1 MGCIVHPLGQ
11 VPCTPGLNPCS
22 PDGHAPSGDITSTIA
37 CSALPPI
44 GAECADAGLRTWR
57 GTDPRRTCGTRSRA
71 SSAITRTWALRP
83 QGRSSDRAG
92 RVRRVA
98 CFCGHSFL
106 RSETSLS
113 IVRHPPICVVAGHR
127 ITYVGERAG
136 FSEYVC
142 RDCGHP
148 FCFAGP
154 QRSLEGRHT

>member
-1 MGCIVHPLGQ
+1 MRVS
-11 VPCTPGLNPCS
+11 VPGEGRIRDARAAHALVLPRPSHVRGLFGHKVVRVTER
-22 PDGHAPSGDITSTIA
+22 DGFV
-37 CSALPPI
+37 
-44 GAECADAGLRTWR
+44 EY
-57 GTDPRRTCGTRSRA
+57 
-71 SSAITRTWALRP
+71 
-83 QGRSSDRAG
+83 
-92 RVRRVA
+92 A

-154 QRSLEGRHT
+154 QRTLEGG